1 MKKLNLDEYVNG
13 AKLAGNKYKDLIEN
27 IKAEKVIKE
36 KVDGLT
42 TLVFMLINNDISCLE
57 ARQIRI
63 ERKIDRLSKRLL
75 IGSCVILGTFIALN
89 PGSLET
95 ILKIIK
101 LII

>member
-1 MKKLNLDEYVNG
+1 MKKLNIDDYLNG
-13 AKLAGNKYKDLIEN
+13 TKLADTKYKELIEN
-27 IKAEKVIKE
+27 IKEEKNTEDKL
-36 KVDGLT
+36 DGVA

-63 ERKIDRLSKRLL
+63 ERKIDKLSKRFL
-75 IGSCVILGTFIALN
+75 IGSCIILGTFIALN